1 MENTSITYRWADIGH
16 WMARCNHNTDV
27 IEINCTEFQ
36 KLSPLFQDYIWI
48 HEHVHL
54 LADEYDENDCNRMVD
69 EIFISR
75 AVNEKDLQERR
86 EFVSRSNSL
95 MLGHSPQK
103 LKSSRKKS
111 VWAVLL
117 AVILLLVI
125 IKIKKL

>member
-1 MENTSITYRWADIGH
+1 MEEKIKYRWADIGH
-16 WMARCNHNTDV
+16 WIARCNHDTYV
-27 IEINCTEFQ
+27 IELNRNEFPR
-36 KLSPLFQDYIWI
+36 LSPLFQDYTWI

-54 LADEYDENDCNRMVD
+54 LADVYDESKCNKITD

-95 MLGHSPQK
+95 MLGHSSQK